1 MVMDSLIK
9 SALARTTGN
18 QREDRPETRF
28 RLEPT
33 SGATFSNV
41 DYYKLAE
48 QEFGFSVRK
57 AKIAVV
63 GCGGAGSNAVTRLTE
78 MGIEGATTI
87 ALNTDAKAL
96 AVTKADKKILIGKEL
111 TKGLGCGGYPEVGR
125 KAAEES
131 RNEIKECLEG
141 VDLLFAIAGLG
152 KGTGTGSIPVVCEL
166 AKSMGAIVI
175 AVATMPFKL
184 EGARVAKAEDGLAR
198 LRQVCDTVIVIE
210 NDKLLKYAGNLSIQ
224 QAFAVADELIA
235 SMVKGITETITL
247 PSLVN
252 LDYADVKSVMHTGG
266 GVAAIGVG
274 ESNSSDRAKDAIT
287 RALENPLLEVD
298 YTGAQGALVH
308 ITGGPDLR
316 LDEVNLI
323 GETVSQYLDPSAQV
337 FWGARILPEFEGR
350 VQVIVI
356 VTGVKSPYILGPVSY
371 ETPVSKEISQTLGI
385 DIIR

>member
-1 MVMDSLIK
+1 MESIVK
-9 SALARTTGN
+9 SALSKTFG
-18 QREDRPETRF
+18 EECPVTRF
-28 RLEPT
+28 KLEST
-33 SGATFSNV
+33 SGATFTNV

-48 QEFGFSVRK
+48 QEFGFSVKK

-63 GCGGAGSNAVTRLTE
+63 GCGGAGQNAVTRLTE
-78 MGIEGATTI
+78 MGIEGATTV
-87 ALNTDAKAL
+87 ALNTDAKHL
-96 AVTKADKKILIGKEL
+96 AVGKADKKILIGREL
-111 TKGLGCGGYPEVGR
+111 TRGLGAGGYPEVGR

-131 RNEIKECLEG
+131 RNEIKEVLEG
-141 VDLLFAIAGLG
+141 VDLLFAVAGLG

-175 AVATMPFKL
+175 AVVTMPFKV
-184 EGARVAKAEDGLAR
+184 EGARINKAEDGLMA
-198 LRQVCDTVIVIE
+198 LRQVTDTVIVIE

-252 LDYADVKSVMHTGG
+252 LDYADVKAVMSSG

-274 ESNSSDRAKDAIT
+274 ESNSSDRARDAIT
-287 RALENPLLEVD
+287 KALLNPLLEVD
-298 YTGAQGALVH
+298 YTGATGALIH
-308 ITGGPDLR
+308 ITGGSDLK

-323 GETVSQYLDPSAQV
+323 GETVAEHLDPQATV
-337 FWGARILPEFEGR
+337 FWGARILPEFEGK
-350 VQVIVI
+350 VQVIAI
-356 VTGVKSPYILGPVSY
+356 ITGVKSPYILGPVSY
-371 ETPVSKEISQTLGI
+371 EKPVVKEISQTLGI

>member
-1 MVMDSLIK
+1 MAMNSIIK
-9 SALARTTGN
+9 SALAKTTGV
-18 QREDRPETRF
+18 REDRPETRF
-28 RLEPT
+28 RLEPI

-131 RNEIKECLEG
+131 RNEIKESLEG

-175 AVATMPFKL
+175 AVVTMPFKL
-184 EGARVAKAEDGLAR
+184 EGARVAKAEEGLAR
-198 LRQVCDTVIVIE
+198 LRQVCDTAIVIE

-252 LDYADVKSVMHTGG
+252 LDYADVRSVMHTGG

-274 ESNSSDRAKDAIT
+274 ESNSSDRAKDAIM

-316 LDEVNLI
+316 LEEVNLI

-337 FWGARILPEFEGR
+337 FWGARILPEFEGK

-356 VTGVKSPYILGPVSY
+356 ITGVKSPYILGPVSY
-371 ETPVSKEISQTLGI
+371 EAPVTREISQTLGI

>member
-1 MVMDSLIK
+1 MESIVR
-9 SALARTTGN
+9 SALNKTFGEESPT
-18 QREDRPETRF
+18 TRF
-28 RLEPT
+28 KLEST

-48 QEFGFSVRK
+48 QEFGFAVKK

-63 GCGGAGSNAVTRLTE
+63 GCGGAGQNTITRLTE
-78 MGIEGATTI
+78 IGAEGAVAI
-87 ALNTDAKAL
+87 SLNTDAKHL
-96 AVTKADKKILIGKEL
+96 AVGKADKKILIGKEL
-111 TKGLGCGGYPEVGR
+111 TRGLGAGGYPEVGK

-131 RNEIKECLEG
+131 RNEIKDALEG

-152 KGTGTGSIPVVCEL
+152 KGTGTGSIPVVCEI

-175 AVATMPFKL
+175 AVVEMPFKV
-184 EGARVAKAEDGLAR
+184 EGARVSKAEDGLMA
-198 LRQVCDTVIVIE
+198 LRQVTDTVIVIE
-210 NDKLLKYAGNLSIQ
+210 NDKLLKYAGNLTIQ

-252 LDYADVKSVMHTGG
+252 LDYADVKALMHSG

-287 RALENPLLEVD
+287 KALMNPLLEVD
-298 YTGAQGALVH
+298 YTGANGALIH
-308 ITGGPDLR
+308 ITGGPDLK
-316 LDEVNLI
+316 LDEVNMI
-323 GETVSQYLDPSAQV
+323 GETISQQLDSTATV
-337 FWGARILPEFEGR
+337 FWGARILPEFEGK
-350 VQVIVI
+350 VQVIAI

-371 ETPVSKEISQTLGI
+371 EKPVVREISQTLGI
-385 DIIR
+385 DIIK

>member
-9 SALARTTGN
+9 SALARTGN
-18 QREDRPETRF
+18 VREDRPETRF

-33 SGATFSNV
+33 SGATFTNV

-198 LRQVCDTVIVIE
+198 LRQVCDTAIVIE

-252 LDYADVKSVMHTGG
+252 LDYADVKSVMRAG

-371 ETPVSKEISQTLGI
+371 ETTVSKEISQTLGI

>member
-1 MVMDSLIK
+1 
-9 SALARTTGN
+9 
-18 QREDRPETRF
+18 
-28 RLEPT
+28 
-33 SGATFSNV
+33 
-41 DYYKLAE
+41 
-48 QEFGFSVRK
+48 
-57 AKIAVV
+57 
-63 GCGGAGSNAVTRLTE
+63 
-78 MGIEGATTI
+78 
-87 ALNTDAKAL
+87 
-96 AVTKADKKILIGKEL
+96 
-111 TKGLGCGGYPEVGR
+111 
-125 KAAEES
+125 
-131 RNEIKECLEG
+131 
-141 VDLLFAIAGLG
+141 
-152 KGTGTGSIPVVCEL
+152 
-166 AKSMGAIVI
+166 
-175 AVATMPFKL
+175 
-184 EGARVAKAEDGLAR
+184 
-198 LRQVCDTVIVIE
+198 VIE